1 MADDAG
7 EGVGWRVARR
17 PGAQVDG
24 RAVGGGKPGG
34 RLLSAAQRVGAD
46 ERVEPESVPDD
57 AGDGPGSGG
66 GRLADQVS
74 DDMADLPALAQ

>member
-1 MADDAG
+1 
-7 EGVGWRVARR
+7 
-17 PGAQVDG
+17 VDG
-24 RAVGGGKPGG
+24 RAVGGGKLGG
-34 RLLSAAQRVGAD
+34 RLLTAAQRVGAD

-57 AGDGPGSGG
+57 VGDGAAWRG